1 MTDPAVLAAG
11 QSLNEVDGKIYM
23 DSSAITWGASGLA
36 GVWAEENTRDSIY
49 DAFRRKE
56 SFATSGPRMTIR
68 FFAGFDLDTAKIND
82 TDLVEYL
89 YTNSET
95 MGADLDGISNQ
106 IPSFFVWAV
115 RDSYTAPL
123 QRVQIIKGFVDSQ
136 GNPQEQ
142 VFDVACSDGGSP
154 NPETYRC
161 PDSNAKIDISNCA
174 FSQDVGASELKT
186 FWSDPTFEVDQRAFY
201 YVRALENPTC
211 RWSTWDAIRNNVEP
225 RSDMP
230 KTIQERVWSSP
241 IHYIP

>member
-1 MTDPAVLAAG
+1 MTGVQTCALP
-11 QSLNEVDGKIYM
+11 I
-23 DSSAITWGASGLA
+23 WGASGLA

-68 FFAGFDLDTAKIND
+68 FFAGYDLDQSKVND
-82 TDLVEYL
+82 PDLVEHL
-89 YTNSET
+89 YANAKT
-95 MGADLDGISNQ
+95 MGSDIDGIAQ
-106 IPSFFVWAV
+106 KTPAFFVWAV
-115 RDSYTAPL
+115 RDSFTAPL
-123 QRVQIIKGFVDSQ
+123 QRVQIIKGYVDAG

-142 VFDVACSDGGSP
+142 VFDVACSDGAAP
-154 NPETYRC
+154 DPLTHRC
-161 PDSNAKIDISNCA
+161 PDNNAKVDISSCA
-174 FSQDVGASELKT
+174 FSQDVGAAELKT
-186 FWSDPTFEVDQRAFY
+186 FWNDPTFEVQQRAFY

-211 RWSTWDAIRNNVEP
+211 RWSTWDAVRNDVEP

>member
-1 MTDPAVLAAG
+1 MTDPEFLNTP
-11 QSLNEVDGKIYM
+11 QSLETVDGKQYM
-23 DSSAITWGASGLA
+23 NSSAITWGASGLA
-36 GVWAEENTRDSIY
+36 GVWAEENSRSSIY
-49 DAFRRKE
+49 NAFRRKE

-68 FFAGFDLDTAKIND
+68 FFAGYELDAAKIND
-82 TDLVEYL
+82 ADLVEHL
-89 YTNSET
+89 YAVGKS
-95 MGADLDGISNQ
+95 MGSDLDGVASNT
-106 IPSFFVWAV
+106 PSFFVWAI

-123 QRVQIIKGFVDSQ
+123 QRVQIIKGYVDSN
-136 GNPQEQ
+136 GSPQEQ

-154 NPETYRC
+154 DPVTYRC
-161 PDSNAKIDISNCA
+161 PDNNAKVDIANCA
-174 FSQDVGASELKT
+174 ISQDVGDAELKA